1 MARSFMDNIPL
12 SVTPHP
18 DDAESLARARRKL
31 QLALDAQAHRERAIV
46 AGTATVEMIEA
57 ALRDR
62 YLSRALAGPRLTVRR

>member
-1 MARSFMDNIPL
+1 MDNIPL

-62 YLSRALAGPRLTVRR
+62 YLSRALAGPRLLSRR

>member
-12 SVTPHP
+12 SVTPRP
-18 DDAESLARARRKL
+18 EDAEALARARQHLAEKL
-31 QLALDAQAHRERAIV
+31 DRHAHLERAIV

-62 YLSRALAGPRLTVRR
+62 YLSRALAGPRLFLRR